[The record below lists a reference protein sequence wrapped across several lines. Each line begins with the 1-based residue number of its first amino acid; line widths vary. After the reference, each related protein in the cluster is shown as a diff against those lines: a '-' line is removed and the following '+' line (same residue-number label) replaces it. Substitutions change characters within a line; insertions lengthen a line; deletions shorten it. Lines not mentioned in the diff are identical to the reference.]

1 MTFVFYDTETT
12 GVDTGFDQIVQFGA
26 IKTDDDMNELER
38 FEIRCRLLP
47 HIVPSP
53 RALQV
58 TRIKPSMLSDPSLP
72 SHFEAMQLIYKK
84 MKEWSPATFFG
95 YNSISFDEN
104 LMRQAFYQTLQP
116 VYLTNT
122 GGNSRGDVLRM
133 LHATH
138 IFAPNAI
145 TVPLN
150 ENGKP
155 SFKLDILAP
164 ANGFSHENAHDA
176 ISDVEAT
183 IYMSRLMR
191 ERASD
196 IWENMLSH
204 TSKRNVTHFIE
215 VNKSF
220 VGANIYSG
228 KIYRWFL
235 THCGTNP
242 NYNSEFAA
250 FNLSYS
256 PDDYINFSVDQLISI
271 TSHKDSPIR
280 ILKSNSQPI
289 LILKELIIPN
299 MIPENLTSDEFE
311 RRITIIE
318 NNPAFKERMGLALAR
333 RYSDLESSNYVEKK
347 IFNGFFSDM
356 DISIMAKFQN
366 GNWEDRLV
374 LAKQLR
380 DPRAREM
387 ARRLIYFE
395 QPDLITK
402 SVREELD
409 KWVKDRLML
418 KGSDVPWRTI
428 PDALEEADKLLEN
441 TNASEVKFINSVKNF
456 IAGLA

>member
-133 LHATH
+133 LHAAH

-183 IYMSRLMR
+183 VYMSRLMR

-196 IWENMLSH
+196 IWGNMLSH

-271 TSHKDSPIR
+271 ISHKDSPIR

-289 LILKELIIPN
+289 LIIKELIIPN